1 MLAAYTQV
9 LGDTASFLG
18 EVLTLG
24 ILEESSFVHTAE
36 WYSSISYSEFSL
48 VKFPSAIA
56 DAGKDPNIALA
67 NLS

>member
-9 LGDTASFLG
+9 FGDMASFLG
-18 EVLTLG
+18 ELNTG
-24 ILEESSFVHTAE
+24 NLEESSFVHTAE
-36 WYSSISYSEFSL
+36 WYSSISYSKFSL